1 MRIAL
6 LVPGGVSRDGEQR
19 VIPAILWL
27 IERLA
32 PFHDIHVVV
41 PRQEPRPAT
50 WPLLGATVH
59 NVGAPTGLL
68 AGRTAAL
75 RILLRLHRAAT
86 FDVFHAF
93 WARGPGELALWAAR
107 LCGRPLVV
115 HVAGGELVWLPEA
128 SFGARRRRTRAL
140 VRFVVRHADRV
151 TAASGPMLDLVGRAG
166 GQGIRIPLGVDTTV
180 WRPEPPRPRPSDRP
194 ARLVQVGSLTPV
206 KDHATLFH
214 AVARLAAAGRPVDA
228 HIIGE
233 DTSGGVV
240 QRIAREL
247 GVADRVTFHGFVP
260 QRRAVP
266 IVRAADL
273 MVVAS
278 RHEAGPVAMLE
289 AAALGVPTVG
299 TGVGHV
305 ADWAPEAATAVPI
318 GDAGA
323 LAGAIDDLLQD
334 DARRLAIAQ
343 RAQHMAIRE
352 DADWTCA
359 RFEEVYA
366 GVAGAHAGER
376 QCRTRAG
383 QTP

>member
-6 LVPGGVSRDGEQR
+6 LVPGGVNRDGEQR
-19 VIPAILWL
+19 VIPAILWF

-32 PFHDIHVVV
+32 PFHDVHVVV
-41 PRQEPRPAT
+41 PRQEPRPAR
-50 WPLLGATVH
+50 WRLLGATVH
-59 NVGAPTGLL
+59 NVGAPTGSVT
-68 AGRTAAL
+68 GRAAIL
-75 RILLRLHRAAT
+75 RVLLRLHRAAA

-93 WARGPGELALWAAR
+93 WAGGPGELALWAGR
-107 LCGRPLVV
+107 LWGRPVVV
-115 HVAGGELVWLPEA
+115 HVAGGELVWLPEV
-128 SFGARRRRTRAL
+128 SFGARRRARRAL

-151 TAASGPMLDLVGRAG
+151 TAASRPMLDLVGRAG
-166 GQGIRIPLGVDTTV
+166 GRAIRVPLGADTTV
-180 WRPEPPRPRPSDRP
+180 WRPEPPRPRPTNRP

-206 KDHATLFH
+206 KDHATLLH
-214 AVARLAAAGRPVDA
+214 AVARLAAAGRPVIVDL
-228 HIIGE
+228 IGE
-233 DTSGGVV
+233 DTSDGAV
-240 QRIAREL
+240 QRLAREL
-247 GVADRVTFHGFVP
+247 GVADRVMFHGFMP

-266 IVRAADL
+266 VVRAADL

-299 TGVGHV
+299 TSVGHV
-305 ADWAPEAATAVPI
+305 AEWAPEAATAVPV
-318 GDAGA
+318 GDASA
-323 LAGAIDDLLQD
+323 LAGAIEELLQD

-366 GVAGAHAGER
+366 GVTGAHAGDR

-383 QTP
+383 QPA